1 MPIYLNPVLSA
12 INKIVNGETDYLL
25 ISKDEYDSLTKK
37 AATPVPAPAP
47 MPPTPPPPPQ
57 PTPPKEPGKYKEIK
71 FGTVDPFEQYNDA
84 EPHNTP
90 IYYVPVGDGL
100 YRATQD
106 RRIFLFHCCYALYK
120 AGLTKEE
127 TNYGEQV
134 KYLTEN
140 EYHMFDICLAIKAK
154 IKDISQMIGKENTD
168 IPIYIR
174 NKWKMGFAPTCPW
187 HPIQIKENKDIHE
200 ANLKSLR
207 EVFGKEEKEPDTET
221 MKPEEPKE
229 MPENVFPLI
238 GSKYKLQVMRYT
250 GEEIDWDDPANHN
263 VLICYF
269 RDKGARGLG
278 KAVLNMDA
286 ITRWIKED
294 ESIRTNMPFKTGKDI
309 ADFFHQHK
317 IPVKTFFEGIGVKW
331 YTNIALSKDLCNKL
345 NDQFSFEFVLNT
357 AKKNYTRG
365 NKETPKKEPKKE
377 KPTPPKEKEPEYIRT
392 IRRLLWSQRKWGI
405 TTLRKLLTILEPEV
419 DRQEVIDTFKI
430 SEYELNHPTELTS
443 NTAYTVNKFC
453 GKAVCYGRG

>member
-1 MPIYLNPVLSA
+1 MPIHLNTVFDA
-12 INKIVNGETDYLL
+12 IHSIVKGEKDYLL

-140 EYHMFDICLAIKAK
+140 GYHMFDICLAIKTK

-174 NKWKMGFAPTCPW
+174 NK
-187 HPIQIKENKDIHE
+187 
-200 ANLKSLR
+200 
-207 EVFGKEEKEPDTET
+207 
-221 MKPEEPKE
+221 
-229 MPENVFPLI
+229 
-238 GSKYKLQVMRYT
+238 
-250 GEEIDWDDPANHN
+250 
-263 VLICYF
+263 
-269 RDKGARGLG
+269 
-278 KAVLNMDA
+278 
-286 ITRWIKED
+286 
-294 ESIRTNMPFKTGKDI
+294 
-309 ADFFHQHK
+309 
-317 IPVKTFFEGIGVKW
+317 
-331 YTNIALSKDLCNKL
+331 
-345 NDQFSFEFVLNT
+345 
-357 AKKNYTRG
+357 
-365 NKETPKKEPKKE
+365 
-377 KPTPPKEKEPEYIRT
+377 
-392 IRRLLWSQRKWGI
+392 
-405 TTLRKLLTILEPEV
+405 
-419 DRQEVIDTFKI
+419 
-430 SEYELNHPTELTS
+430 
-443 NTAYTVNKFC
+443 
-453 GKAVCYGRG
+453 